1 MLGDIIWR
9 GRPVFKDC
17 DGTFCDITPLVRYF
31 VMGHFGLDIFTDDTV
46 CTYHCDATMGM
57 FCDRTFCDWSFA
69 ILRYIMY
76 SKYFAILLFVMFH
89 VTFCS
94 VALPYRNVLFRHLEL
109 CFVNFCHVECCYVT
123 SRSVGDSG
131 YFVLEL
137 LDAEW

>member
-1 MLGDIIWR
+1 MPFLLKRIPFVLGDIIWR

-31 VMGHFGLDIFTDDTV
+31 VMGPFGLDIFTDDTV
-46 CTYHCDATMGM
+46 
-57 FCDRTFCDWSFA
+57 WIIA

-76 SKYFAILLFVMFH
+76 SKYFVILLFVMFH

-94 VALPYRNVLFRHLEL
+94 VALSYRYVLFRHLEL

>member
-1 MLGDIIWR
+1 MPFLLKKIPFVLGDIIWR

-76 SKYFAILLFVMFH
+76 SKYFVILLFGYNSKI
-89 VTFCS
+89 S
-94 VALPYRNVLFRHLEL
+94 VILSFYASTTVILKIKNQDKFLK
-109 CFVNFCHVECCYVT
+109 
-123 SRSVGDSG
+123 D
-131 YFVLEL
+131 
-137 LDAEW
+137 

>member
-69 ILRYIMY
+69 ILRYNVLEIFCY
-76 SKYFAILLFVMFH
+76 I
-89 VTFCS
+89 TFCY
-94 VALPYRNVLFRHLEL
+94 VPCDILFGGIAI
-109 CFVNFCHVECCYVT
+109 
-123 SRSVGDSG
+123 S
-131 YFVLEL
+131 
-137 LDAEW
+137 

>member
-1 MLGDIIWR
+1 
-9 GRPVFKDC
+9 
-17 DGTFCDITPLVRYF
+17 
-31 VMGHFGLDIFTDDTV
+31 
-46 CTYHCDATMGM
+46 
-57 FCDRTFCDWSFA
+57 
-69 ILRYIMY
+69 MY

-94 VALPYRNVLFRHLEL
+94 VALSYRYVLFRHLEL

>member
-31 VMGHFGLDIFTDDTV
+31 VMGHFGLDIFTDDAV
-46 CTYHCDATMGM
+46 CIIVMRRWGCFVTGHFVIGV
-57 FCDRTFCDWSFA
+57 
-69 ILRYIMY
+69 LRFYVIMY